1 MLGSLVTAAALAV
14 TELAVDVPLRAAPP
28 SPVWY
33 ELAAEGARG
42 DLQLV
47 GQVGY
52 DARPVG
58 VTVAVSYQA
67 FRGAELASVSALAGG
82 MVGARTRLDVQVW
95 RDVGR
100 SGGGAGLV
108 LRRALGPK
116 PGR

>member
-1 MLGSLVTAAALAV
+1 MLGSLAAAAALAAA
-14 TELAVDVPLRAAPP
+14 ELAVDVPLRAPTP

-42 DLQLV
+42 DLQFV

-52 DARPVG
+52 EARPVG
-58 VTVAVSYQA
+58 VAVSVSYQA
-67 FRGAELASVSALAGG
+67 LRGAELASISALAGG
-82 MVGARTRLDVQVW
+82 KVGSRTRLDVQVW

-108 LRRALGPK
+108 LRRTLGP
-116 PGR
+116 RR